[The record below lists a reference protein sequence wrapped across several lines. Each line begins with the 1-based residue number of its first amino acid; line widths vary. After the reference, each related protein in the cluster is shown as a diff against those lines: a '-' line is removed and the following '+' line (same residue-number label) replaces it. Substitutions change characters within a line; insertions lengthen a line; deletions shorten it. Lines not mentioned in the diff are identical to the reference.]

1 MQFIGLLTGR
11 LGQDPEMRT
20 TKNGPMCTF
29 SVAANRRYT
38 NSEGE
43 LVENTI
49 WVNCAAFR
57 GQAESAQKYLKK
69 GHLVQA
75 MGSITTRDFVRADGS
90 PGYSVNLDVQNLLFL
105 QSREHNQED
114 SSEGAGESQGDDG
127 ADDGILGT
135 VIEQDSGWDVEDD
148 TPDL

>member
-1 MQFIGLLTGR
+1 M
-11 LGQDPEMRT
+11 
-20 TKNGPMCTF
+20 
-29 SVAANRRYT
+29 
-38 NSEGE
+38 
-43 LVENTI
+43 ENTI

-57 GQAESAQKYLKK
+57 GQAESAQKFLKK
-69 GHLVQA
+69 GHLVHA

-114 SSEGAGESQGDDG
+114 STEGEPQGDDDGNAGDGTIG
-127 ADDGILGT
+127 A

-148 TPDL
+148 KPDL

>member
-1 MQFIGLLTGR
+1 
-11 LGQDPEMRT
+11 MRAA
-20 TKNGPMCTF
+20 KNGPMCTF

-49 WVNCAAFR
+49 WVNCAAYR

-69 GHLVQA
+69 GHLVHA

-90 PGYSVNLDVQNLLFL
+90 PGYSINLDVQNLLFL
-105 QSREHNQED
+105 QSREHNQADGVDNTE
-114 SSEGAGESQGDDG
+114 DG
-127 ADDGILGT
+127 ATPDAGT
-135 VIEQDSGWDVEDD
+135 DSAVVEQDSGWDVEDD
-148 TPDL
+148 SPDL